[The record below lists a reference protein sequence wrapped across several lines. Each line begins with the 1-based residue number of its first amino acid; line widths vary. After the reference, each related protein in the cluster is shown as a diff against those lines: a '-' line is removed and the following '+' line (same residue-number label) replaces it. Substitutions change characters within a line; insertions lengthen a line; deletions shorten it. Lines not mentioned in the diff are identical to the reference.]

1 MNKMK
6 RYMMEKLQ
14 LKKASKILLVSFFG
28 IFQFMSAQCV
38 DNSIRPSDTYSVA
51 SWSPRCH
58 NGNDGEINV
67 SNIASTSGSDLINQ
81 SYAVRILSGPNAPM
95 QFPIPNGNTD
105 YTITGLQAGNYII
118 DIIDACGGNS
128 ADKSIVITNPIP
140 NITSTIVLKDKTS
153 EENNQACGTNLK
165 FKISM
170 VASGTGGDA
179 TYTFTNN
186 LGEALSFTRVIP
198 RVMNAG
204 YFSYSLDAEIPEAFF
219 NDTSINYTCE
229 NLCGIVGQ
237 GTLQKPNTHN
247 MIWGQPNMMDA
258 QDPNNLC
265 NIGYDVKIFRNYM
278 TNPITVTVEET
289 NNPNS
294 IPLNFFG
301 EPIEPQ
307 TINLIHLNAAPIGMA
322 TVISLGLKYNTH
334 YTLHFVDSCGLTATE
349 TIIKEATG
357 FNPTLVCD
365 VNVAVVDPNGYFDDA
380 SLFKFNAL
388 PLSAQSIGPLQ
399 VTVNSGPTTYT
410 TSSGSGDA
418 VTTSTITYPYSFLI
432 GTPYE
437 TINAQNDNVRS
448 FPPGN
453 YNFTITDGC
462 NKTYTFNQQ
471 MNCVR
476 NNSISHQLNTCAN
489 VSNLVNT
496 KITVPRAMLGSRATI
511 YKTDG
516 TVLFTGPISTAAP
529 FNFTLF
535 TGGAFGNISVDLP
548 NNESYIFRYGGVK
561 ANGTLSEPAQ
571 FGGTGSL
578 NRLTDGYLY
587 EYMFDVQLA
596 PFQFTSIVACDSDV
610 EMSVTGGTPPYNF
623 TLLDST
629 GSTQLFPNQS
639 AANFTGLLSGI
650 TYIAKVIDSCGRE
663 FSQEFNVLTSPT
675 PEIFTITHPEC
686 GVEFGSVTFTNL
698 PTNWVLQNTENNI
711 EIHGSNDEYTID
723 NLPTGIYNFICIDV
737 DSQCTNSN
745 TLIVEITTATPCPI
759 TTSDNVTFNTGEV
772 VQINVLENDI
782 EGAEIETTSIRLV
795 EATNYSS
802 VTFDLNDEIVAAA
815 ILNEGTWT
823 VDISNGTIQFQP
835 NADFT
840 DTPSPIQYYGKDL
853 QGNVS
858 NHATI
863 TLDLLPIAVDDQLVW
878 TNDTTITYNV
888 LQNDTL
894 GDVVNPETLSFVLPQ
909 NTAGIT
915 YNINASQCI
924 DELIVA
930 NEGTWS
936 VCPTTGVISFQPDTN
951 FNGVPTDKFYTVKDF
966 QDNISNIARI
976 SFNSSC
982 DFTVICPTVT
992 TIEVQCYNEI
1002 PRTVG
1007 FSIAS
1012 FEALG
1017 GTITANSC
1025 GTILISATSSTFNGC
1040 NSEVYLTITIT
1051 EFQDTNNNG
1060 ILDSNESSNSNV
1072 VECTITYII
1081 NDTIAP
1087 TFNENLPENT
1097 ITSCNNIGAPEQLT
1111 ATDNCST
1118 ADVNFI
1124 ESVENGSCE
1133 SNYIITRTWIA
1144 TDDCGNATTH
1154 TQTITVQD
1162 TEAPQLITD
1171 VSSTIE
1177 ISSNDTVPSV
1187 PNLVFVDNCGSVT
1200 VDFNEEIMEGDC
1212 ENSYEIH
1219 RTWTATDSCGN
1230 ENYFLQIISVMD
1242 TTPPRFTSPFPADV
1256 TASCDNIPEIPI
1268 LIAFDGV
1275 NEVEVIFEEERIE
1288 GDCNSR
1294 NELRRTW
1301 TATDSCGNSA
1311 SYTQVINL
1319 VCHIN
1324 IYNALSLN
1332 DDGKN
1337 DIFLLD
1343 GIECFPNNSVEIYN
1357 RWGAKVFET
1366 ASYDNKYSVFKGVS
1380 SGKGTVSRNEK
1391 LPTGTYFYII
1401 NYQYNL
1407 DNSNQFE
1414 NVQKTG
1420 YLYIVNN

>member
-1 MNKMK
+1 ME
-6 RYMMEKLQ
+6 RYMMGKLQ
-14 LKKASKILLVSFFG
+14 LKLVSKILLVSFFG
-28 IFQFMSAQCV
+28 TFQFISAQCV

-67 SNIASTSGSDLINQ
+67 FNIASTSGSDLINQ

-95 QFPIPNGNTD
+95 QFPIPTGATN

-153 EENNQACGTNLK
+153 EENSQACGTNLK

-265 NIGYDVKIFRNYM
+265 NIGYDVKIFRSYM

-289 NNPNS
+289 NNPNN

-301 EPIEPQ
+301 EPIAPQ

-380 SLFKFNAL
+380 SLFKYNAL

-587 EYMFDVQLA
+587 EYMFDVALA
-596 PFQFTSIVACDSDV
+596 PFQFTSIIACDNEV
-610 EMSVTGGTPPYNF
+610 EMSVSGGTAPYNF
-623 TLLDST
+623 TLLDSS
-629 GSTQLFPNQS
+629 GNTQLFPNQS
-639 AANFTGLLSGI
+639 AANFTGLLSGMN
-650 TYIAKVIDSCGRE
+650 YIAKVIDSCGRE
-663 FSQEFNVLTSPT
+663 FSQEFTVQEKPT
-675 PEIFTITHPEC
+675 PVIQNIIHPAC
-686 GVEFGSVTFTNL
+686 NIALGSVTFSNL
-698 PTNWVLQNTENNI
+698 PINWTLIDAANSLEFSGNSNEFTIENLSSGIYSFVCIDNDTQCAVINELNVEI
-711 EIHGSNDEYTID
+711 EIA
-723 NLPTGIYNFICIDV
+723 
-737 DSQCTNSN
+737 Q
-745 TLIVEITTATPCPI
+745 PCPI
-759 TTSDNVTFNTGEV
+759 TTCDNITFNVGEV

-782 EGAEIETTSIRLV
+782 DGAEIDVTSVRIL
-795 EATNYSS
+795 EASLFSS
-802 VTFDLNDEIVAAA
+802 VNYDSNDEIITATV
-815 ILNEGTWT
+815 LEEGIWN
-823 VDISNGTIQFQP
+823 VDITSGTIQFQP

-863 TLDLLPIAVDDQLVW
+863 TLDLLPIAVDDQLVF
-878 TNDTTITYNV
+878 TNDATITYNV

-894 GDVVNPETLSFVLPQ
+894 GDLVNPESLSFVLPE
-909 NTAGIT
+909 NITGIT
-915 YNINASQCI
+915 YNVNTSQCI
-924 DELIVA
+924 NELVVA
-930 NEGTWS
+930 NEGTWT
-936 VCPTTGVISFQPDTN
+936 VCPTTGAISFQPDTN

-982 DFTVICPTVT
+982 DFTVICPTET

-1002 PRTVG
+1002 PENY
-1007 FSIAS
+1007 FLSNHD
-1012 FEALG
+1012 FENLG
-1017 GTITANSC
+1017 GHIVGNKCQNVLIIAENS
-1025 GTILISATSSTFNGC
+1025 SYNGC
-1040 NSEVYLTITIT
+1040 NSEIIRTITIG
-1051 EFQDTNNNG
+1051 EFQDSNGNG
-1060 ILDSNESSNSNV
+1060 IIDDEEQNV
-1072 VECTITYII
+1072 LNIYTCTITYVI
-1081 NDTIAP
+1081 NDTITP
-1087 TFNENLPENT
+1087 KFIEILPENMVV
-1097 ITSCNNIGAPEQLT
+1097 SCNSIEAPIHLT

-1124 ESVENGSCE
+1124 ESIENGSCE

-1171 VSSTIE
+1171 VPSTIE

-1187 PNLVFVDNCGSVT
+1187 PSLVFVDNCGSVT

-1230 ENYFLQIISVMD
+1230 ESYFLQIISVMD
-1242 TTPPRFTSPFPADV
+1242 TTPPRFTSPFPADI

-1275 NEVEVIFEEERIE
+1275 NEVDVIFEEERIE

-1301 TATDSCGNSA
+1301 TTTDSCGNSA

-1366 ASYDNKYSVFKGVS
+1366 ASYDNNYNVFKGVS

-1420 YLYIVNN
+1420 YLYIVSN

>member
-1 MNKMK
+1 
-6 RYMMEKLQ
+6 MMGNLQ
-14 LKKASKILLVSFFG
+14 LKLVSKILLVSFFG
-28 IFQFMSAQCV
+28 ISQFMSAQCI
-38 DNSIRPSDTYSVA
+38 DNSIRPSDTYYVEA
-51 SWSPRCH
+51 LSPRCH
-58 NGNDGEINV
+58 NGNDGEIRV
-67 SNIASTSGSDLINQ
+67 FNIASTAGSDLINQ
-81 SYAVRILSGPNAPM
+81 TYAVRILTGPNAPM
-95 QFPIPNGNTD
+95 QFPIPTGATD
-105 YTITGLQAGNYII
+105 YTVTGLQAGNYVI

-128 ADKSIVITNPIP
+128 SDTGIVITNPIP

-153 EENNQACGTNLK
+153 EEINMSFEIILR

-179 TYTFTNN
+179 TYTFTND

-198 RVMNAG
+198 RVANAG

-219 NDTSINYTCE
+219 NGTSINYTCT

-237 GTLQKPNTHN
+237 GTLQKPNIHN

-258 QDPNNLC
+258 QDPDNLC

-278 TNPITVTVEET
+278 TNPITVSVEET
-289 NNPNS
+289 NNPGN
-294 IPLNFFG
+294 IPLNFYG
-301 EPIEPQ
+301 QPINTQ
-307 TINLIHLNAAPIGMA
+307 TINLVHLNAAPIGMA

-334 YTLHFVDSCGLTATE
+334 YTLHFTDADGLTATE

-357 FNPTLVCD
+357 FNPTLSCD

-380 SLFKFNAL
+380 SLFKYNAL

-471 MNCVR
+471 MNCIR

-511 YKTDG
+511 YKADG

-587 EYMFDVQLA
+587 EYLFDVQLA
-596 PFQFTSIVACDSDV
+596 PFQFTSIIACDSDV
-610 EMSVTGGTPPYNF
+610 EMSVSGGTAPYNF

-629 GSTQLFPNQS
+629 GNTQLFPNQS
-639 AANFTGLLSGI
+639 AANFTGLLAGM

-663 FSQEFNVLTSPT
+663 FSQEFTVQEKPT
-675 PEIFTITHPEC
+675 PIIQNIIHPAC
-686 GVEFGSVTFTNL
+686 NIALGSVTFSNL
-698 PTNWVLQNTENNI
+698 PINWTLIDTANSLEFSGNSNEFTIENLNSGIYSFVCIDNDTQCAVINELNVEI
-711 EIHGSNDEYTID
+711 EIA
-723 NLPTGIYNFICIDV
+723 
-737 DSQCTNSN
+737 Q
-745 TLIVEITTATPCPI
+745 PCPI
-759 TTSDNVTFNTGEV
+759 TTCDNITFNVGEV
-772 VQINVLENDI
+772 VEINVLENDI
-782 EGAEIETTSIRLV
+782 DGAEIDATSVRIL
-795 EATNYSS
+795 EESHFSS
-802 VTFDLNDEIVAAA
+802 VNYDSNDEIITAT
-815 ILNEGTWT
+815 ILEEGTWN
-823 VDISNGTIQFQP
+823 VDITNGTIQFQP
-835 NADFT
+835 NVDFT

-863 TLDLLPIAVDDQLVW
+863 TLDLLPIAVDDQLVF

-894 GDVVNPETLSFVLPQ
+894 GDVVNPETLSFVLPD
-909 NTAGIT
+909 NVTGIT
-915 YNINASQCI
+915 YNMNASLCI
-924 DELIVA
+924 DELVVA

-936 VCPTTGVISFQPDTN
+936 ICPTTGAISFQSDAN
-951 FNGVPTDKFYTVKDF
+951 FNGTPSDKFYTVKDF
-966 QDNISNIARI
+966 QDNISNTARI

-982 DFTVICPTVT
+982 EFNVVCPTVT
-992 TIEVQCYNEI
+992 TIEVQCYSEI
-1002 PRTVG
+1002 LRTVG
-1007 FSIAS
+1007 FSIAN

-1017 GTITANSC
+1017 GTISANSC

-1060 ILDSNESSNSNV
+1060 ILDTNESSSSNV
-1072 VECTITYII
+1072 VECTITYIV
-1081 NDTIAP
+1081 NDTLAP
-1087 TFNENLPENT
+1087 TFNEILPENI
-1097 ITSCNNIGAPEQLT
+1097 ITSCADIGAAMYLT
-1111 ATDNCST
+1111 ATDNCSS
-1118 ADVNFI
+1118 AEVDFV
-1124 ESVENGSCE
+1124 ESIENGSCE

-1162 TEAPQLITD
+1162 TEAPQLITN

-1177 ISSNDTVPSV
+1177 ISTNDAIPSV
-1187 PNLVFVDNCGSVT
+1187 PSLVFVDNCGSVT

-1242 TTPPRFTSPFPADV
+1242 TTPPRFTSAFPADV
-1256 TASCDNIPEIPI
+1256 TVSCDNIPEIPI
-1268 LIAFDGV
+1268 LYAYDGG
-1275 NEVEVIFEEERIE
+1275 NEVNVFFEEERIE
-1288 GDCNSR
+1288 GSCNSR
-1294 NELRRTW
+1294 HELRRTW
-1301 TATDSCGNSA
+1301 TAIDACGNSV

-1366 ASYDNKYSVFKGVS
+1366 ASYDNNYNVFKGVS
-1380 SGKGTVSRNEK
+1380 TGKGTLSRNEK

-1407 DNSNQFE
+1407 DNSSQFE